1 MARGPG
7 GGTPRA
13 QDGWAHRPTKSA
25 APLFAPPYECGVVCA
40 ACANNKGDNAC
51 RGTRFCGHRCSCP
64 VGRLGHSNREW
75 PPKAQ
80 PKLEPPLQQRVRLL
94 WRERRGQ
101 WQRTVM
107 RRLLEVVRR
116 SRLLTSGKRWQGEGV
131 RGEPRL
137 RREQWSKLCTR
148 CSTERVG
155 HCRVD
160 DDLKTPVVDPV
171 AMAQKKRGSLPSE

>member
-1 MARGPG
+1 
-7 GGTPRA
+7 
-13 QDGWAHRPTKSA
+13 
-25 APLFAPPYECGVVCA
+25 
-40 ACANNKGDNAC
+40 
-51 RGTRFCGHRCSCP
+51 
-64 VGRLGHSNREW
+64 
-75 PPKAQ
+75 
-80 PKLEPPLQQRVRLL
+80 
-94 WRERRGQ
+94 
-101 WQRTVM
+101 M